1 MILSD
6 DNETAHHD
14 ASTTGIR
21 GLTLVHNVALVGSLP
36 WRQVAD
42 EDEGMVVAGCADL
55 AVKRKLHPMFGKLAL
70 PTTRL
75 RVERGMCPKTLRT
88 CVYATVSYWRTIPDY
103 DDQPFVE
110 DLFDATYD
118 ARSLQHFHV
127 LATATTLRALAVD
140 LLDHIFHFVED

>member
-1 MILSD
+1 
-6 DNETAHHD
+6 
-14 ASTTGIR
+14 
-21 GLTLVHNVALVGSLP
+21 
-36 WRQVAD
+36 
-42 EDEGMVVAGCADL
+42 
-55 AVKRKLHPMFGKLAL
+55 
-70 PTTRL
+70 
-75 RVERGMCPKTLRT
+75 MCPKTLRS
-88 CVYATVSYWRTIPDY
+88 CVYVTVSHWRAIQDY